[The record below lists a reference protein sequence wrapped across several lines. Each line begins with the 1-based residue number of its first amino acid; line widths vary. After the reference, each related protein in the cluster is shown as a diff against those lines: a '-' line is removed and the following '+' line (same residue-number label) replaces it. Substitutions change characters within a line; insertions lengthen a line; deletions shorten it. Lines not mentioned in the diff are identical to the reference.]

1 MTKDPLAR
9 MLLSLFCPIRLTA
22 LFDRMERS

>member
-1 MTKDPLAR
+1 MTKDPFAR
-9 MLLSLFCPIRLTA
+9 MFLTLFLPFSLTA